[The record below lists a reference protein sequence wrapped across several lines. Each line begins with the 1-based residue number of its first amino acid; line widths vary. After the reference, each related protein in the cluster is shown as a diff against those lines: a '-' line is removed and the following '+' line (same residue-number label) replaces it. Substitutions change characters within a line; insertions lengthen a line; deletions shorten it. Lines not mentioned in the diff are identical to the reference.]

1 MGGVMGAGPR
11 DMRTFE
17 VQAEDA
23 VIGAARGGDEV
34 DDPFGVIGLSEIS
47 VGRIAPVPRR

>member
-1 MGGVMGAGPR
+1 MRGVMGTGPR
-11 DMRTFE
+11 DMGAFE

-34 DDPFGVIGLSEIS
+34 G
-47 VGRIAPVPRR
+47 